1 MLLLLLPFRL
11 PGLLGVGEPQ
21 RSGEGSEAPVDE
33 GGSELWVEE
42 DVGRVSDEVLVGVEP
57 ELVRRGGDA
66 AMPLAPTHDHPLQL
80 VVEACNELDDLNRQS

>member
-1 MLLLLLPFRL
+1 M
-11 PGLLGVGEPQ
+11 
-21 RSGEGSEAPVDE
+21 
-33 GGSELWVEE
+33 EE

-80 VVEACNELDDLNRQS
+80 VVEACNELDDLYGRS

>member
-1 MLLLLLPFRL
+1 M
-11 PGLLGVGEPQ
+11 
-21 RSGEGSEAPVDE
+21 
-33 GGSELWVEE
+33 EE

-80 VVEACNELDDLNRQS
+80 FGTWLRDADNFAKWAFYLAAFASLVK